1 MFSISRG
8 DISKKSSA
16 DFVLWGTLSFH
27 HITNTFE
34 VKGNRDQNR
43 NIWVSPGW
51 HLPFWNTDD
60 IPRQM
65 TWQFMGWKEAW
76 RGSGGK
82 STAYVCQ
89 EQNIALTTG
98 DKGSSNW
105 ESDIWV
111 KPWEM
116 WQDLALQISE
126 RCREISKQEKA
137 PNLLEVNLAHWVNKT
152 WQGWLEI
159 IAYGVS
165 DSRQNFSIKL
175 SKFLK
180 G

>member
-8 DISKKSSA
+8 DISKTSSA

-34 VKGNRDQNR
+34 VKGNRSKQKYLSFAWMTFSVYQDK
-43 NIWVSPGW
+43 W
-51 HLPFWNTDD
+51 HGSSWD
-60 IPRQM
+60 
-65 TWQFMGWKEAW
+65 GKK
-76 RGSGGK
+76 RGGAVGGK
-82 STAYVCQ
+82 A
-89 EQNIALTTG
+89 QNIALTTG

-105 ESDIWV
+105 ESDILV
-111 KPWEM
+111 KPWEK

-137 PNLLEVNLAHWVNKT
+137 PNLLPVNLAHWVNKT
-152 WQGWLEI
+152 WQGWLELI
-159 IAYGVS
+159 VYGVN